1 MEDIIVET
9 ARPAAAT
16 AIERLRNRNKVAGT
30 YLVALDREWAEEMR
44 KVRADMDR
52 LSTFTANADGKR
64 QFKEAEARK
73 AELEAQL
80 ADPAVFSSPSRV
92 QELQQQLDPAT
103 REVERLY
110 ARWQEL
116 QNLAAPQS
124 A

>member
-1 MEDIIVET
+1 M
-9 ARPAAAT
+9 
-16 AIERLRNRNKVAGT
+16 
-30 YLVALDREWAEEMR
+30 
-44 KVRADMDR
+44 
-52 LSTFTANADGKR
+52 
-64 QFKEAEARK
+64 
-73 AELEAQL
+73 EAQL

-92 QELQQQLDPAT
+92 QEVQQQLEPAT